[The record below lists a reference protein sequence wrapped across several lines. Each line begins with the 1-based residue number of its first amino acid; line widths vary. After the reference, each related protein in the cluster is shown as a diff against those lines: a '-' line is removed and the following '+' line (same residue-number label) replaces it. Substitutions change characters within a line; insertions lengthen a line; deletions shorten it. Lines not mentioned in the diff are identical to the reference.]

1 MMRSRFSIALVA
13 AVLFGTGYWYYTAEA
28 VCKVPIEYTI
38 GTIDPRFN
46 ITQED
51 VESLVFQA
59 ESIWEDATGR
69 NLFSY
74 EAEAALTINFV
85 YDDRQENA
93 KVEHNLRD
101 VLTSKEWRSDA
112 IREEYEELVDE
123 YEDLQEAYEA
133 RRTQYEARLEAHNA
147 EVERWNEAGGAPEDI
162 YANLT
167 AHQNEL
173 AAEQKALNSF
183 ASKLNTLVQEV
194 NRVGEQGNSV
204 ISDYNKTVEEY
215 NDRFHEHDEFAQ
227 GDYQGD
233 SINIYQYD
241 SEDELLLVLAHELG
255 HALHLGHVEGEN
267 SILYYLMESQ
277 DIHEGL
283 SAEDLAEFN
292 RVCGEGTFTKWL
304 KRTPFAR

>member
-1 MMRSRFSIALVA
+1 MRSSYGIALLI
-13 AVLFGTGYWYYTAEA
+13 AVIFGTGYWYYTAEA

-59 ESIWEDATGR
+59 ESVWEDATGR

-74 EAEAALTINFV
+74 EDGADLTVNFV
-85 YDDRQENA
+85 YDDRQENSRA
-93 KVEHNLRD
+93 EHNLRD
-101 VLTSKEWRSDA
+101 VLTTKEWRSDA
-112 IREEYEELVDE
+112 IRQEYEDLVDE
-123 YEDLQEAYEA
+123 YEDLQETYEE
-133 RRTQYEARLEAHNA
+133 RRTRYETRLQAHNA

-167 AHQNEL
+167 MHQNEL

-183 ASKLNTLVQEV
+183 AAQLNTLVQEI
-194 NRVGEQGNSV
+194 NRLGEQGNSV

-241 SEDELLLVLAHELG
+241 SEEELLLVLAHELG
-255 HALHLGHVEGEN
+255 HALHLGHVEGEQ

-277 DIHEGL
+277 DVGSGPSE
-283 SAEDLAEFN
+283 EDLAEFN
-292 RVCGEGTFTKWL
+292 RVCGESTLTKWL
-304 KRTPFAR
+304 KRTPLRTN